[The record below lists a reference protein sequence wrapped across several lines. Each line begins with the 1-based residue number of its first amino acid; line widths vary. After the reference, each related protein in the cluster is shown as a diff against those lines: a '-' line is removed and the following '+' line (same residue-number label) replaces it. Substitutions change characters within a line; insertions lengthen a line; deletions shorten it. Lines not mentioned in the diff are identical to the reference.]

1 MENQNKLIDEH
12 TAAAHLDV
20 SLSTLRRD
28 RASNHLQIPLV
39 RIGGSIR
46 YRICDLDKWVND
58 RLTNT
63 QSPAL
68 QPMPATSAAGRSRGR
83 PRKVLMPA

>member
-12 TAAAHLDV
+12 KAAEHLGV

-28 RASNHLQIPLV
+28 RASNYLQIPLV
-39 RIGGSIR
+39 RLGGSVR
-46 YRICDLDKWVND
+46 YRIGDLDKWVND
-58 RLTNT
+58 RITNT
-63 QSPAL
+63 QPPVPQS
-68 QPMPATSAAGRSRGR
+68 MPATPAAGRSRGR